1 MDIKRGD
8 IFYVEKI
15 FGSRGCEI
23 EGGRPAVV
31 VSNDK
36 CNMFSGVVEV
46 VFLTSK
52 QKKDLPTHVEVICQ
66 NKSTA
71 LCEQIHSVSVDRL
84 GQWYKTCTDEEM
96 KAIDEALMISL
107 QLEKVQVEHEAESY
121 SSKLLD
127 EELQA
132 YKEALKEVQ
141 EENKLLK
148 FSKEAHDKVVA
159 DQKAELLKVQAERDL
174 IQKMYG
180 ELLAKVYNIS
190 KEGA

>member
-8 IFYVEKI
+8 IFYVEKV

-23 EGGRPAVV
+23 EGGRPAVI

-46 VFLTSK
+46 VYLTSK
-52 QKKDLPTHVEVICQ
+52 QKKDLPTHEKVICQ
-66 NKSTA
+66 EKSTA
-71 LCEQIHSVSVDRL
+71 LCEQIHSVAVERL
-84 GQWYKTCTDEEM
+84 GQWYRTCTDEEM

-107 QLEKVQVEHEAESY
+107 QLEKVQTEIKCDEYNAEMKEAE
-121 SSKLLD
+121 LL
-127 EELQA
+127 EYKSIVKQLQD
-132 YKEALKEVQ
+132 
-141 EENKLLK
+141 ENKLLNYA
-148 FSKEAHDKVVA
+148 KEAHDKVVA